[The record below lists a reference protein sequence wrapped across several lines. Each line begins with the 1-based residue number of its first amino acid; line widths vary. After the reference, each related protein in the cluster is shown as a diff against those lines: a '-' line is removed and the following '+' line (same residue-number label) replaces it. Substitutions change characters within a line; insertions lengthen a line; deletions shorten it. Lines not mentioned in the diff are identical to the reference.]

1 MTQPAAADEIAD
13 FYKGKNISLFVGYPP
28 GGGYDVYARLVARFM
43 AKHMPGQPQVTVRHK
58 PGAASL
64 NLVSELYNVLP
75 RDGTVFGLFSRSV
88 AMDRLLGRAGANF
101 NPVELNWIGSAN
113 NEVSICAVWHAVG
126 IRSIDAFMARP
137 LTFAANAPGAESDVF
152 PRILNNL
159 LGTKFKV
166 VTGYPGVNDLSL
178 AMERGETDGR
188 CGWTWSAAKAAR
200 GDWIRDGKIYI
211 AVQFATEK
219 HPELQHVPLVTD
231 LARNDRERSAL
242 SLILSQQAMGRPF
255 AAPPG
260 VPAARVAALRG
271 AFARAVADPEFLAEA
286 DKQQLEVKLVEGE
299 VLQEMVE
306 RMFKSPTEAVDAA
319 RAAIA
324 RAEFPGWLVGGLG
337 SAIVLDK
344 IISREDHDDAPECRL
359 CRGDCDPDATWPRVR
374 AGGRTDDRRV
384 HQEPGQSGG
393 ALDPYRG
400 GDRGARREDSGVQF
414 HSRPAP
420 TTCRSRLRLPK
431 KRCAPSPT
439 RW

>member
-1 MTQPAAADEIAD
+1 MVLALVDILIVKSTRRASIVIRLTAALLICAQPAAADEIAD

-43 AKHMPGQPQVTVRHK
+43 ARHIPGQPQVTVRHK

-101 NPVELNWIGSAN
+101 NPVEFNWIGSAN

-200 GDWIRDGKIYI
+200 GDWIRDNKIYI

-231 LARNDRERSAL
+231 LARNDRERNAL

-260 VPAARVAALRG
+260 VPAARVAVLRG

-306 RMFKSPTEAVDAA
+306 RMFKAPTEAVDAA

-324 RAEFPGWLVGGLG
+324 R
-337 SAIVLDK
+337 
-344 IISREDHDDAPECRL
+344 
-359 CRGDCDPDATWPRVR
+359 
-374 AGGRTDDRRV
+374 
-384 HQEPGQSGG
+384 
-393 ALDPYRG
+393 
-400 GDRGARREDSGVQF
+400 
-414 HSRPAP
+414 
-420 TTCRSRLRLPK
+420 
-431 KRCAPSPT
+431 
-439 RW
+439 